1 MSIDGIAREIAN
13 VDGHINSIERSIH
26 PIDANI
32 NRKQK
37 EAHSLLDKIAREEDF
52 NYFNLSTKTGTK
64 LQLTTP
70 LKYQGQLKA
79 AHQLWPQ

>member
-1 MSIDGIAREIAN
+1 MKGLAEGILFARL
-13 VDGHINSIERSIH
+13 
-26 PIDANI
+26 
-32 NRKQK
+32 K
-37 EAHSLLDKIAREEDF
+37 EAHSLLDKIAREKDF

-64 LQLTTP
+64 LQLTAP